1 MNREHLSKIYLKPG
15 EVHIAEQPT
24 QVTTLLGSCVTVTLF
39 NGRLRIGAICHGL
52 LPEYNDSRGCDCG
65 SAEHFKY
72 VDSAIKC
79 MLRKFSSYG
88 VGSGEIDAK
97 LFGGADMFNF
107 RKELVQPA
115 TVGRLNIN
123 MAQQVLAAEGIHLV
137 ASDVG
142 GSVGRRICFYTH
154 TGEVLLKRLHKEAA
168 DDSQLA
174 IGD

>member
-1 MNREHLSKIYLKPG
+1 MNREPLSKIYLKPG

-24 QVTTLLGSCVTVTLF
+24 LVTTLLGSCVTVTLF
-39 NGRLRIGAICHGL
+39 NSRLRIGAICHGL
-52 LPEYNDSRGCDCG
+52 LPEDNDSRGSDCV
-65 SAEHFKY
+65 STDHFKY

-88 VGSGEIDAK
+88 IGSGEIDAK
-97 LFGGADMFNF
+97 LFGGADMFSF

-123 MAQQVLAAEGIHLV
+123 KARQVIEAEGIHLI

-142 GSVGRRICFYTH
+142 GSVGRRIYFYTH

-168 DDSQLA
+168 VDTRLA
-174 IGD
+174 IDG